1 MTVTKISETVVFFVV
16 HAVARRKVHIMF
28 GFHAPELIIILV
40 IALLIFGPKK
50 LPEMGSSIGR
60 SIREFQKGMKDIS
73 KPKDDEDDEED
84 VKPVKS
90 KAIESE
96 SLARKAGAEF
106 ETIIEKDIENK
117 PISSEA
123 SRVESHVD

>member
-1 MTVTKISETVVFFVV
+1 
-16 HAVARRKVHIMF
+16 MF

-60 SIREFQKGMKDIS
+60 SIKEFQKGMKDIS
-73 KPKDDEDDEED
+73 QPKDDDDEED

-90 KAIESE
+90 KAIERE
-96 SLARKAGAEF
+96 SVTREAGAGF
-106 ETIIEKDIENK
+106 EHVTVEKEVEAK
-117 PISSEA
+117 PISSEVLP
-123 SRVESHVD
+123 VESHVD

>member
-1 MTVTKISETVVFFVV
+1 
-16 HAVARRKVHIMF
+16 MF

-60 SIREFQKGMKDIS
+60 SIKEFQKGMKDIS
-73 KPKDDEDDEED
+73 QPKDDDEED

-90 KAIESE
+90 KAIERE
-96 SLARKAGAEF
+96 SVTREAGAGF
-106 ETIIEKDIENK
+106 EHVTVDKEVGTR
-117 PISSEA
+117 PTSSDETHVE
-123 SRVESHVD
+123 SPVESHVD

>member
-1 MTVTKISETVVFFVV
+1 
-16 HAVARRKVHIMF
+16 MF

-60 SIREFQKGMKDIS
+60 SIKEFSKGMSEIS
-73 KPKDDEDDEED
+73 HPKEEEDDEED
-84 VKPVKS
+84 VKPVKA

-96 SLARKAGAEF
+96 SVSREAGAGF
-106 ETIIEKDIENK
+106 ESVTVEKAVETK
-117 PISSEA
+117 PINSEA
-123 SRVESHVD
+123 PRVESHVD

>member
-1 MTVTKISETVVFFVV
+1 
-16 HAVARRKVHIMF
+16 MF

-60 SIREFQKGMKDIS
+60 SIKEFRKGMS
-73 KPKDDEDDEED
+73 EAGLTKDDGDDDDD

-90 KAIESE
+90 KAIEGE
-96 SLARKAGAEF
+96 SVARKAGAAF
-106 ETIIEKDIENK
+106 ESVIAEKDVETA
-117 PISSEA
+117 PGSGEVSP
-123 SRVESHVD
+123 VESHVD